1 MGGSVGQR
9 DGVADHD
16 PWERTRFLGAWS
28 FTRTMTSCGNPTCR
42 TPPSRNVQYA
52 VGTSSRTHPM
62 AKNGAELQPDP
73 VTMVAYQ
80 RAIAEYADGLKGYA
94 TRLLGDSIAAEDVAQ
109 DAFLALYR
117 HLAQVPTSAF
127 RPWLYRVARNLCLDQ
142 LRRRKFKMSL
152 FRDLQR
158 DDDQPFTAEDR
169 DTAAPD
175 QIAETREANEAIE
188 KAIGEL
194 PQRFREAFLLCE
206 VEGMS
211 YEDAAAVMGCP
222 VKTVS
227 TRLFRA
233 RQRFKSLVSRLIKV

>member
-1 MGGSVGQR
+1 
-9 DGVADHD
+9 
-16 PWERTRFLGAWS
+16 
-28 FTRTMTSCGNPTCR
+28 MTSCDPVLPDLTCAAFAYR
-42 TPPSRNVQYA
+42 QFA
-52 VGTSSRTHPM
+52 VAASALILPM
-62 AKNGAELQPDP
+62 AKNGTELQPDP

-94 TRLLGDSIAAEDVAQ
+94 TRLLNDSIAAEDVAQ

-117 HLAQVPTSAF
+117 HLAQVPVSAF

-142 LRRRKFKMSL
+142 LRRRKFKLSL

-158 DDDQPFTAEDR
+158 DDDHPFTAQDH
-169 DTAAPD
+169 DSPAPD

-188 KAIGEL
+188 KAIAEL